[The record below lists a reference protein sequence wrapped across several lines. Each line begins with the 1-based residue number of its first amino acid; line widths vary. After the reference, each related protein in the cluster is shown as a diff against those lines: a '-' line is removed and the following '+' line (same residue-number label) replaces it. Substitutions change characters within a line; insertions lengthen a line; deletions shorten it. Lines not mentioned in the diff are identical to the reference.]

1 MAKLVNLLEQQE
13 IKYNTKIERIYDGL
27 PKKDGFFDIVI
38 SFRGELKKVYDVKF
52 VNGKPVLESDE
63 PFNVIGYY

>member
-13 IKYNTKIERIYDGL
+13 IKDTIKIARVYDGL
-27 PKKDGFFDIVI
+27 PKNDGVFDIVI
-38 SFRGELKKVYDVKF
+38 SFRGELKKVCDVKF